1 MLTFNAD
8 EIFEIAETIE
18 RNGAAFYRKAAEGV
32 SDPKSRQV
40 LLDLSAMELQH
51 ERTFAAMRA
60 GLSEDERAATVFDPD
75 DQAGLYLQALA
86 DGKVFDFRADP
97 SQRLTGKEKMGDI
110 LRTAIGLEKDSIIF
124 YLGMKSLVSRRAG
137 QVKLDDIVR
146 EEMGHIATLS
156 GQLTAAK

>member
-18 RNGAAFYRKAAEGV
+18 RNGAAFYRRAAKGV
-32 SDPKSRQV
+32 PDPKSRQV

>member
-18 RNGAAFYRKAAEGV
+18 RNGAAFYRKAAKGV

-51 ERTFAAMRA
+51 EKTFAAMRA

-146 EEMGHIATLS
+146 EEMGHIAMLS

>member
-156 GQLTAAK
+156 GQLIAAK